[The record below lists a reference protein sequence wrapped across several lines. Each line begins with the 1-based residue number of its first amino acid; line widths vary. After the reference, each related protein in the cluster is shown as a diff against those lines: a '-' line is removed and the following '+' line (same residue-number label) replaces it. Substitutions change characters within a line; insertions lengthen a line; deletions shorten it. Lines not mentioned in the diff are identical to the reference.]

1 MRRRDVSR
9 RAVVTALPMV
19 VLGGRAAARE
29 PLRLG
34 LTPVF
39 LDSDLALLRALEAYL
54 GRATGFAPE
63 LVKRRTYQEITAL
76 LLAGR
81 LDAAWICGYPFVE
94 HADRLAL
101 VAVPLHRGSPL
112 YRSYL
117 IVPADSGAERLEDLR
132 GTTHAF
138 SDPASNSGYLVTR
151 HRLLLDGERPETFFA
166 RSFFTFGHRN
176 VIRAVAA
183 GLADGGSVDGYVWE
197 VMARREPA
205 IAGATRVLEA
215 SEWFGFPPIAA
226 LAAQRR
232 SPAVEALARALVAM
246 PQDPLGREILAVLD
260 LDGFVPGEPIL
271 YAGIAAMRERL
282 RAEG

>member
-1 MRRRDVSR
+1 MPWRTLGR
-9 RAVVTALPMV
+9 RAVMAALPGLV
-19 VLGGRAAARE
+19 AAGAVGARAT
-29 PLRLG
+29 LRLG

-54 GRATGFAPE
+54 ARATGFAPQ

-112 YRSYL
+112 YQSYL
-117 IVPADSGAERLEDLR
+117 IVPADSGAEHLADLR

-138 SDPASNSGYLVTR
+138 SDPASNSGFLVTR
-151 HRLLLDGERPETFFA
+151 HRLLLAGERPETFFA

-226 LAAQRR
+226 LAAQRG
-232 SPAVEALARALVAM
+232 SPAVEALGRALVAM

-260 LDGFVPGEPIL
+260 LDGFVAGEPAL
-271 YAGIAAMRERL
+271 YGGIAAMRERL